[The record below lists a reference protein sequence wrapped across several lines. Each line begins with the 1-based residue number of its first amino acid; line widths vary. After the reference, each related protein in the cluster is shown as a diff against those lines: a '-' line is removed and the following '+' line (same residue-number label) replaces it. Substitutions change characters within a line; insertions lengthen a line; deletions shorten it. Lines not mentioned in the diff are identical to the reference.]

1 MSVAVPLSE
10 HDWEAEEDARSLAR
24 AMAVKADPARM
35 KKAKAAAS
43 RILKE
48 KTKDAKERKEEV
60 AALRKISG
68 GKYKNMA
75 EVREAAKEEYE
86 NG

>member
-1 MSVAVPLSE
+1 MVSTPCE

-35 KKAKAAAS
+35 KKAKTAAG

-48 KTKDAKERKEEV
+48 KTKDAKERKEEIDG
-60 AALRKISG
+60 LRKISG

-75 EVREAAKEEYE
+75 EARDAAKEDYK